1 MTMAVSHL
9 STVADGGGEPSK
21 PGVVDFGRGA
31 DAATW
36 RMRQLQFEARALG
49 REQLETL
56 ARDLS
61 SLASRAAEIA
71 NGGEAYPVGARE
83 LASRLADDLSP
94 KAQLLLSLAR
104 RDE

>member
-1 MTMAVSHL
+1 MALSHL
-9 STVADGGGEPSK
+9 TTVAEGSGEPTKS
-21 PGVVDFGRGA
+21 GVVDFGRGA

-61 SLASRAAEIA
+61 SLATRAAEISA
-71 NGGEAYPVGARE
+71 GGEAYPVGARE
-83 LASRLADDLSP
+83 LASRLADELP
-94 KAQLLLSLAR
+94 RKAQLLLSLAR
-104 RDE
+104 RED